1 MRHTISNPVFILTLA
16 APLILSY
23 FYIVGEVDPDFKRL
37 GRALEVAMINS
48 LTIFTAAWFF
58 SGTGFLKILYREKKT
73 DAFKSETS
81 TPLIILIFS
90 LLYLLNL
97 QLLQLIVAHYE
108 QSVLDRGYIVVLIAA
123 LFLSIERSIIICCI
137 AIIIR
142 LGFYLYL
149 TPHLFWGENE
159 TYPLLNYNWFM
170 FYPGILALSAA
181 FLTGTLCRLYFQ
193 NNKAQAIP
201 TWVGFTLA
209 ILIEPI
215 YLGALLYQ
223 TDISYVT
230 QVLTVETVPN
240 IMAIGGTM
248 TVLLY
253 MLHGLYADR
262 QLNHAKKAELAL
274 LQENLRYL
282 RVQMNPHFLFNTLN
296 TISHF
301 ISEKPAY
308 AKELL
313 LDFSEMFRHVV
324 HDETLLVS
332 LQKEL
337 EFIKMYI
344 SLEKARLGKRLQVS
358 YEIKDN
364 TLSWQ
369 IPTLILQPLIENA
382 IKHGF
387 SEQHK
392 EVKIKLSCSLQN
404 QTLLINLSDNGK
416 GIHNT
421 SQPSKNQ
428 GISLIN
434 IRKRLQ
440 LLYDDNAKL
449 QINSSLGKG
458 TRVTVIIPEKHSMQI
473 PIAEEKTNAFQ

>member
-1 MRHTISNPVFILTLA
+1 MRHTLYNPVFILTVA
-16 APLILSY
+16 APLILFY
-23 FYIVGEVDPDFKRL
+23 FYMVGKVDPDFERL

-58 SGTGFLKILYREKKT
+58 SGTGFLKILYREKKAGT
-73 DAFKSETS
+73 FKSETS
-81 TPLIILIFS
+81 TPLIILIFC

-108 QSVLDRGYIVVLIAA
+108 QTILDRGYIVVLIAA
-123 LFLSIERSIIICCI
+123 LFLSFERSLLICCI

-149 TPHLFWGENE
+149 TPHLFWGEDGS
-159 TYPLLNYNWFM
+159 YPLLNYNWLV

-201 TWVGFTLA
+201 TWIGFTLA

-223 TDISYVT
+223 TDINFVT
-230 QVLTVETVPN
+230 QILTVETVPN

-253 MLHGLYADR
+253 MLHGLHADQ
-262 QLNHAKKAELAL
+262 QLNHNKNTELAL

-313 LDFSEMFRHVV
+313 LDFSDMFRHVV
-324 HDETLLVS
+324 HDETLLVA
-332 LQKEL
+332 LEKEL
-337 EFIKMYI
+337 DFIKMYI

-358 YEIKDN
+358 YQIDDN
-364 TLSWQ
+364 TLNKQ
-369 IPTLILQPLIENA
+369 IPTLLLQPLIENA

-392 EVKIKLSCSLQN
+392 IVLIKLSCCLQN
-404 QTLLINLSDNGK
+404 QTLLINLKDNGK

-421 SQPSKNQ
+421 SQPSKNS

-434 IRKRLQ
+434 MRKRLQ
-440 LLYDDNAKL
+440 LLYDDKAKL
-449 QINSSLGKG
+449 QIHSSPGKG
-458 TRVTVIIPEKHSMQI
+458 THISISIPEKHSLQL